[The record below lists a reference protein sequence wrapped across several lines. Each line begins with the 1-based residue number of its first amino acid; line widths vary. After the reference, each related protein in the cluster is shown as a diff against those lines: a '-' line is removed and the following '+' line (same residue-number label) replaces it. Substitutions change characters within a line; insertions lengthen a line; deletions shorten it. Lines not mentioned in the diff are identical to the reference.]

1 MDGAVFSASEGLAA
15 FAKSTGFATVVGE
28 RTGGDGLG
36 IEPILAVLPNS
47 KVVFSFSLEMG
58 LVADGSCNEEVK
70 TVPDIEADPDTSQS
84 LLKQTAILKIL
95 EMRNH

>member
-1 MDGAVFSASEGLAA
+1 MAV
-15 FAKSTGFATVVGE
+15 FAKSSGFATVVGE

-70 TVPDIEADPDTSQS
+70 TTPDIEADPDMSNQ
-84 LLKQTAILKIL
+84 LLEQPAIMRIL
-95 EMRNH
+95 ETEQH